1 MSVPS
6 FLLKKL
12 YVKGSMKNTESGS
25 ELALRNNLAP
35 GTMIGMGALVIDE
48 NTYPPEAITIKTP
61 QVELKGNEIT
71 KDNPVTFPMNAD
83 VRISVQ
89 GAPLTPGEHHVVFS
103 VLTREIGRIEFDVT
117 DSL

>member
-12 YVKGSMKNTESGS
+12 YVKGSLKNTESGF

-35 GTMIGMGALVIDE
+35 GTLIGMGPLTIDDV
-48 NTYPPEAITIKTP
+48 TYQPDAITITTP
-61 QVELKGNEIT
+61 QAELHGGEISS
-71 KDNPVTFPMNAD
+71 KNPVTFAMNVEVKIA
-83 VRISVQ
+83 VQ
-89 GAPLTPGEHHVVFS
+89 GPPLAPGEHHVVFS
-103 VLTREIGRIEFDVT
+103 VMTREIGRVEFDVT